1 MPFQLIISMIL
12 LVSPIANSNH
22 SVVPNLAFNFEE
34 FVPSDKISV
43 RESNTEL
50 QVTVGE
56 KIFVFGKARGTLDKV
71 KVGMHVLHFSQ
82 VPNNEGNWSTFTNV
96 NWKKLKD
103 GSIQIQSSYSPWPHV
118 LTWTVLENGQLK
130 MVASAPPSDFSDLG
144 WLGLGFNYPD
154 QMLYQVSWNSA
165 GAGFGQW
172 KNQNF
177 TPMASPEIAIQSE
190 DSGFFQPFQTARL
203 EFESVTIDV
212 STETA
217 GLFLGLGQSHFGNST
232 LPFLKSDLAF
242 LFNQPE
248 IQPAKE
254 PQTPSALGSADQR
267 VSLSPLVLWF
277 HFQ

>member
-1 MPFQLIISMIL
+1 MIL
-12 LVSPIANSNH
+12 LLSPIADIDI
-22 SVVPNLAFNFEE
+22 SVVPKLAFDIAKS
-34 FVPSDKISV
+34 VSSDKISV

-82 VPNNEGNWSTFTNV
+82 VSTYEGNWSTFTNV
-96 NWKKLKD
+96 NWRKLKD
-103 GSIQIQSSYSPWPHV
+103 GSIQIQSSYRPWPHF
-118 LTWTVLENGQLK
+118 LTWTVLANGQLK
-130 MVASAPPSDFSDLG
+130 MVASAPPADFSELG

-154 QMLYQVSWNSA
+154 QMLYQVSWNSPE
-165 GAGFGQW
+165 AGFGQW
-172 KNQNF
+172 ENQNYI
-177 TPMASPEIAIQSE
+177 PLASPEIEIQSE
-190 DSGFFQPFQTARL
+190 DPGFFQPFHTAKL

-217 GLFLGLGQSHFGNST
+217 GLFLGFGQSHYRNST

-248 IQPAKE
+248 IQLSKE
-254 PQTPSALGSADQR
+254 PQAPSAPGSSER
-267 VSLSPLVLWF
+267 GVSSSPLVLWF